1 MQRAATFRWAALNLH
16 HPPIRGEAGETFL
29 RDESG
34 LELRLEFHQ
43 TLQGF
48 EEILKGVRWQ
58 HDRVTPSADI
68 LGYFQEPAAL
78 VFFEIEKEDF
88 PFDRH
93 FFRSDRVGTH
103 SFTWIVIHHIQTT
116 AVFFGRTKPE
126 WMWTERPKGR
136 VISRTRNPPSH

>member
-68 LGYFQEPAAL
+68 LGDFQEPAAL

-88 PFDRH
+88 PLDRH
-93 FFRSDRVGTH
+93 LFRRDRIGAH
-103 SFTWIVIHHIQTT
+103 SFTWIIIHHIQTT
-116 AVFFGRTKPE
+116 AVSVPHQ
-126 WMWTERPKGR
+126 
-136 VISRTRNPPSH
+136 TRSDVDGAGIW

>member
-48 EEILKGVRWQ
+48 EEIPKRRGGQ
-58 HDRVTPSADI
+58 HNRVTPSSHVFGD
-68 LGYFQEPAAL
+68 FQEPAAL
-78 VFFEIEKEDF
+78 VFFEIVKEWA
-88 PFDRH
+88 P
-93 FFRSDRVGTH
+93 T
-103 SFTWIVIHHIQTT
+103 Q
-116 AVFFGRTKPE
+116 
-126 WMWTERPKGR
+126 
-136 VISRTRNPPSH
+136 SRLKR